1 MNRGKLQLV
10 VVIAL
15 LASAVLACALPGSV
29 QTTQYKVGATQ
40 NQALTVSLPAD
51 KNKPIDVNLRFG
63 AAEMTAGTGTTK
75 LVEGNVQYNVPEFL
89 PTVTQSGNKADIL
102 QGPSGG
108 FQGAMPKDLIN
119 KWSLRFGNGAPMNLT
134 VQAGDYAGSW
144 ELGGVRFQGLT
155 WVEGVSKST
164 IAFSYANPD
173 KLETFSFTTGASTVK
188 LTGLGNLNFAKMSF
202 QSGAGTYTL
211 DFGGKLRRSATAD
224 VKTMVSNV
232 TIVIPASTGARVTLK
247 SAVSNTKTVGSW
259 NNVGSTYM
267 TGKYDTA
274 SEKLEV
280 NLDMGL
286 GQLTL
291 DTH

>member
-1 MNRGKLQLV
+1 
-10 VVIAL
+10 
-15 LASAVLACALPGSV
+15 LACALPGSV
-29 QTTQYKVGATQ
+29 QTSQYKVGATQ

-134 VQAGDYAGSW
+134 VQAGDYSGSW

-173 KLETFSFTTGASTVK
+173 KLETFSFTTGASTIK